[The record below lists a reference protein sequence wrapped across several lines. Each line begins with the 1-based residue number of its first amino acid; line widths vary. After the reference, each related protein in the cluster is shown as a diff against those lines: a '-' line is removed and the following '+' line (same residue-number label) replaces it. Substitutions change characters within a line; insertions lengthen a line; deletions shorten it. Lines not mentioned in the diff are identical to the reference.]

1 MVALRMPIHVPP
13 CALVALPAATDTWLG
28 NAYLDCLAPLWQAV
42 RLLAIAL
49 VALAFAQADDSTAIG
64 SPT

>member
-28 NAYLDCLAPLWQAV
+28 NAYLDCPRAV
-42 RLLAIAL
+42 GFNRN
-49 VALAFAQADDSTAIG
+49 VCVMETE
-64 SPT
+64 TTVY